1 MSLYGREQLIDMIK
15 VSLGG
20 RVAESIFFGKV
31 TTGASDDIKKVTQI
45 AQGFVNSYGMSHN
58 IGVVSYASLNQG
70 YVNSYSNKTSLALDT
85 EVKRLVDECYSEI
98 EELLISKKDAV
109 EALALE
115 LLEKETIN
123 LP

>member
-1 MSLYGREQLIDMIK
+1 MSDNL
-15 VSLGG
+15 
-20 RVAESIFFGKV
+20 
-31 TTGASDDIKKVTQI
+31 
-45 AQGFVNSYGMSHN
+45 
-58 IGVVSYASLNQG
+58 GVVSYASMQG
-70 YVNSYSNKTSLALDT
+70 GYGINSYSNKTSLAIDN

-98 EELLISKKDAV
+98 EELLTSKKESV